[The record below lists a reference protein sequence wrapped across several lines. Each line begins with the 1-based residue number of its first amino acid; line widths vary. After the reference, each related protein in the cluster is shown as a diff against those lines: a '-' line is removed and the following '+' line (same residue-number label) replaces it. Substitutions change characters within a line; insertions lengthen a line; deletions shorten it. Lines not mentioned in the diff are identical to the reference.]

1 MRSIPQPRAVSHCP
15 IHARAVPLEGTLPG
29 LPDEGTSRSQERLAS
44 CPIRAR
50 AVPQGQTHLKS
61 MRFRPRPG
69 IILNVLG
76 HEIHSL
82 VYIMEL
88 KTGNSLLILT
98 SQYPYTPFLASVAW
112 NNEDAPLNIGVPDY
126 TDSFESNEGIYLLEI
141 TGGSVHHI
149 ENVGRA
155 TDVIVDPN
163 EDYVLGSNLQVNG
176 AVMKYRYDVS
186 LLNGVT
192 LERGELT
199 VTINGVEADFDVNVY
214 LVGGPAGYYATLGT
228 VKTTAI

>member
-1 MRSIPQPRAVSHCP
+1 MHS
-15 IHARAVPLEGTLPG
+15 ARI
-29 LPDEGTSRSQERLAS
+29 TSEEHPAD
-44 CPIRAR
+44 
-50 AVPQGQTHLKS
+50 KS
-61 MRFRPRPG
+61 G
-69 IILNVLG
+69 DI
-76 HEIHSL
+76 
-82 VYIMEL
+82 YINEAAYL
-88 KTGNSLLILT
+88 DAL
-98 SQYPYTPFLASVAW
+98 LASVAW

-141 TGGSVHHI
+141 TGGSVRHI

-176 AVMKYRYDVS
+176 AVMNYRYDVS

-228 VKTTAI
+228 VKTTAIGTIADVEVSHNDLDAAVVKMIQNSVQNHYTLDVADAVTLGLAGFIDTAVKEVDISAFIRD